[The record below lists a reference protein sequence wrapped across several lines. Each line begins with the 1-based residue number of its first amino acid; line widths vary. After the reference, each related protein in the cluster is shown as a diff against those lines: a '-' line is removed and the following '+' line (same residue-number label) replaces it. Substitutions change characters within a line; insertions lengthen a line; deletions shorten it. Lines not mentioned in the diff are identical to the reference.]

1 MAGWHAVAGLATAL
15 TTVAAAAIASP
26 AWGAPQGVTLSGR
39 MGDRALLV
47 VDGRTHVLE
56 PGQVIDGVRLL
67 RWEGDAAVVELGGTT
82 ARLRLGAAQLRPPP
96 AGIGAPAVALAVP
109 SARAR
114 EVVIPVGSGGHFVT
128 DGAINGRAVRFMVDT
143 GATLVSISRDDAER
157 LGIDL
162 RSARTVQAHTA
173 GGPVPVQ
180 RVTIGALRVGE
191 VELGPVAAIV
201 TPGAMPYALLG
212 NSALERFHMRR
223 DQDVMRLE
231 LR

>member
-1 MAGWHAVAGLATAL
+1 MTDRHALAGVAAALATI
-15 TTVAAAAIASP
+15 VAAAIANP

-39 MGDRALLV
+39 MGDRTLLV

-67 RWEGDAAVVELGGTT
+67 RWDGDAAVVELGGTT
-82 ARLRLGAAQLRPPP
+82 ARLRLGAAHLRPPP

-109 SARAR
+109 AARTR

-128 DGAINGRAVRFMVDT
+128 DGAINGRMVRFMVDT

-191 VELGPVAAIV
+191 VELGSVAAVV
-201 TPGAMPYALLG
+201 TPGAMPYVLLG